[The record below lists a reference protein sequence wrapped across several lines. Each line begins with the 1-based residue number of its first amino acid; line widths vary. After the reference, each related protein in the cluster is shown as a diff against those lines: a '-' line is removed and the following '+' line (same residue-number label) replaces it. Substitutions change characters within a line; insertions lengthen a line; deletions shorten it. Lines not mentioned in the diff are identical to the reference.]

1 MEDKSLDLTKPILG
15 FLKTENNDS
24 SETVVMLHDNGLKFE
39 LSVLF
44 KELSGQIF
52 RWFLGNNVIHV
63 NSDAG
68 DEIINRLPIPHIL
81 QVLSLDNVYTLV
93 GCRDVRSST
102 NVMRQIGIGTITCD
116 YIIVGSNE
124 KQFEKI
130 SNLRTSCSNLYDWF
144 TYRGIGVNNLTDN
157 GESIRIDIK
166 KSCSKEL
173 CKINSTPNEIDES
186 PISLSLAINQ
196 QLRKISTNGS
206 IVSFTEE
213 AFIETHSET
222 QLNWEKHIS
231 IHNWILNLIS
241 ISKLKRCEFSKME
254 VGVENNNTCND
265 STVKWFHVLHHLNAG
280 AQNIYK
286 KHNKQFLFDFDDINI
301 CGIEKW
307 FELLQRYGRAMG
319 IISHLAK
326 EQDNLPVESV
336 NIILGVALEDIGWEI
351 IKSTGRED
359 RMKKRK
365 GKTIEELKCFS
376 CALDA
381 IKDEFGE
388 YFPIDIKD
396 FDWVK
401 EMSDIYRKNKH
412 ADANKNIEKTPKD
425 YEKMYRINVCFINII
440 RLWIGKQLG
449 VELPTMLERLNS
461 NIFKYNETSI

>member
-1 MEDKSLDLTKPILG
+1 MEDKSLDLTTPVLG

-52 RWFLGNNVIHV
+52 RWFLGNNVIYV
-63 NSDAG
+63 NSDAKYKT
-68 DEIINRLPIPHIL
+68 INRLPVPNIL
-81 QVLSLDNVYTLV
+81 QVLSPSKTYTLV
-93 GCRDVRSST
+93 GCRYVKSST

-130 SNLRTSCSNLYDWF
+130 THLRMSCSNLYDWF
-144 TYRGIGVNNLTDN
+144 TSGGIGVSNLTDN
-157 GESIRIDIK
+157 DESIRIDIK

-173 CKINSTPNEIDES
+173 CKINPMQNESDNS
-186 PISLSLAINQ
+186 CISLSLVINQ
-196 QLRKISTNGS
+196 QLRKLSKNGS
-206 IVSFTEE
+206 IVSFEEE
-213 AFIETHSET
+213 AFIETHSEDE
-222 QLNWEKHIS
+222 LNWEKHIS

-241 ISKLKRCEFSKME
+241 ISKLERCEFSKME

-265 STVKWFHVLHHLNAG
+265 STVKWFTVLHHLNAY

-307 FELLQRYGRAMG
+307 FELLQRYGRSMG
-319 IISHLAK
+319 IISRLAK
-326 EQDNLPVESV
+326 EQNNLPVESV
-336 NIILGVALEDIGWEI
+336 NISLGVALEDIGWEI
-351 IKSTGRED
+351 IKSKGQKN
-359 RMKKRK
+359 RMNKN
-365 GKTIEELKCFS
+365 GGLACFM
-376 CALDA
+376 CALCA

-388 YFPIDIKD
+388 YFPVDIKD
-396 FDWVK
+396 FDWLK
-401 EMSDIYRKNKH
+401 EMNDIYKKNKH
-412 ADANKNIEKTPKD
+412 DDANENMEKTPKD

-449 VELPTMLERLNS
+449 VELPTMLKRLNS
-461 NIFKYNETSI
+461 NIFKYNEASI

>member
-1 MEDKSLDLTKPILG
+1 MEDKSLDLTKPVLG
-15 FLKTENNDS
+15 FLQTENNDS
-24 SETVVMLHDNGLKFE
+24 SETVVMLHDNGMKFE

-68 DEIINRLPIPHIL
+68 YETINRLPVPNIL
-81 QVLSLDNVYTLV
+81 QVLSTNKTYTLV
-93 GCRDVRSST
+93 GCRCVKSST

-144 TYRGIGVNNLTDN
+144 TSGGIIVSNLTDN
-157 GESIRIDIK
+157 GESIKIDIK

-196 QLRKISTNGS
+196 QLRKISKNGS

-241 ISKLKRCEFSKME
+241 ISKLERCEFSKME

-265 STVKWFHVLHHLNAG
+265 STVKWFHVLHHLNAY
-280 AQNIYK
+280 AQNIDK

-301 CGIEKW
+301 YGIEKW

-319 IISHLAK
+319 IISHIAK
-326 EQDNLPVESV
+326 EQNNLPVESV

-359 RMKKRK
+359 RMKKKK
-365 GKTIEELKCFS
+365 GKTIKELRYFS
-376 CALDA
+376 CALDT
-381 IKDEFGE
+381 IKEELGK

-401 EMSDIYRKNKH
+401 EMNDIYKKNKH
-412 ADANKNIEKTPKD
+412 DDANENMEKTPKD
-425 YEKMYRINVCFINII
+425 YEKMYRINICSMNII

-449 VELPTMLERLNS
+449 ADLPTMLKRLNS
-461 NIFKYNETSI
+461 NIFKYNEASI

>member
-1 MEDKSLDLTKPILG
+1 MEDKSLDLTKPVLG
-15 FLKTENNDS
+15 FLKTENNNS
-24 SETVVMLHDNGLKFE
+24 SEIVVMLHDNGMKFE

-52 RWFLGNNVIHV
+52 MWFLWGRVTHIKT
-63 NSDAG
+63 DAG
-68 DEIINRLPIPHIL
+68 YETINRLPVPNIL
-81 QVLSLDNVYTLV
+81 QVLSTNKTYTLV
-93 GCRDVRSST
+93 GCRCVKSST

-144 TYRGIGVNNLTDN
+144 TSGGIGVSNLTDN
-157 GESIRIDIK
+157 GESIKIDIK

-173 CKINSTPNEIDES
+173 CKIKPMQNES
-186 PISLSLAINQ
+186 NKSSISLSLAINQ
-196 QLRKISTNGS
+196 QLRKISKNGS

-231 IHNWILNLIS
+231 IHNWIVSLIS
-241 ISKLKRCEFSKME
+241 ISNLEQCELSKME

-265 STVKWFHVLHHLNAG
+265 STVKWFHVLHHLNAD

-301 CGIEKW
+301 YGIEKW

-319 IISHLAK
+319 IISYIAK
-326 EQDNLPVESV
+326 EQNNLPVESV
-336 NIILGVALEDIGWEI
+336 NISLGVALEDIGLGI
-351 IKSTGRED
+351 IKSKRQKD
-359 RMKKRK
+359 RMNKN
-365 GKTIEELKCFS
+365 GKLACFT
-376 CALDA
+376 CALHA

-388 YFPIDIKD
+388 CFPIDIED
-396 FDWVK
+396 FDWAK
-401 EMSDIYRKNKH
+401 ETNDIYKKNKH
-412 ADANKNIEKTPKD
+412 ADANENTEKTTKY
-425 YEKMYRINVCFINII
+425 YEKMYRINVCSMNII

-449 VELPTMLERLNS
+449 ADLPTMLKRLNS
-461 NIFKYNETSI
+461 NIFKYNEASI

>member
-1 MEDKSLDLTKPILG
+1 MEDKSLDLTKPVLG

-24 SETVVMLHDNGLKFE
+24 SETIVMLHDNGMKFE

-44 KELSGQIF
+44 KGLSGQIF
-52 RWFLGNNVIHV
+52 RWFLGGRVTHIKT
-63 NSDAG
+63 DAG
-68 DEIINRLPIPHIL
+68 YETINRLPIPNIL
-81 QVLSLDNVYTLV
+81 QVLSLGNVYTLA

-102 NVMRQIGIGTITCD
+102 NEMNQIGIGTITCD

-130 SNLRTSCSNLYDWF
+130 SNLRTNCSNLYDWF
-144 TYRGIGVNNLTDN
+144 TSRGIGVNNLTDN

-186 PISLSLAINQ
+186 PISLSFAINQ
-196 QLRKISTNGS
+196 QLRKISKNGS

-231 IHNWILNLIS
+231 IHNWIVNLIS
-241 ISKLKRCEFSKME
+241 ISNLERCEFSKME

-265 STVKWFHVLHHLNAG
+265 STVRWFPVLHHLNAD
-280 AQNIYK
+280 AQNIYE

-319 IISHLAK
+319 IISHIAK
-326 EQDNLPVESV
+326 EQNNLPVESV
-336 NIILGVALEDIGWEI
+336 NLSLGVALEDIGLGI
-351 IKSTGRED
+351 IKSKD
-359 RMKKRK
+359 QKNRMNKN
-365 GKTIEELKCFS
+365 GGLACFT
-376 CALDA
+376 CALHA

-401 EMSDIYRKNKH
+401 EMNDIYRKNKH
-412 ADANKNIEKTPKD
+412 ADANENMEKTTKY
-425 YEKMYRINVCFINII
+425 YEKMYRINVCSMNII

-449 VELPTMLERLNS
+449 ADLPTMLKRLNS

>member
-1 MEDKSLDLTKPILG
+1 MEDKSLDLTKPVLG

-24 SETVVMLHDNGLKFE
+24 SETVVMLHDNGMKFE

-52 RWFLGNNVIHV
+52 RWFLGGRVTHIKT
-63 NSDAG
+63 DAG
-68 DEIINRLPIPHIL
+68 YETINRLPVPNIL
-81 QVLSLDNVYTLV
+81 QVLSPSKTYTLV
-93 GCRDVRSST
+93 GCRYVKSFT

-144 TYRGIGVNNLTDN
+144 VSEGISVNKLSDD
-157 GESIRIDIK
+157 GESIKIDIK
-166 KSCSKEL
+166 KSSSKEL
-173 CKINSTPNEIDES
+173 CKINSMQNES
-186 PISLSLAINQ
+186 NKSSISLSLAIDQ
-196 QLRKISTNGS
+196 KVRKISKNGS

-213 AFIETHSET
+213 AFIETHSEAE
-222 QLNWEKHIS
+222 LNWEKHIS

-241 ISKLKRCEFSKME
+241 ISKLERCEFSKME

-280 AQNIYK
+280 TQNIYEK
-286 KHNKQFLFDFDDINI
+286 RNKQFLFDFDDINT

-319 IISHLAK
+319 IISHIAK
-326 EQDNLPVESV
+326 EQNDLPVESV
-336 NIILGVALEDIGWEI
+336 NISLGVALEDIGLGI
-351 IKSTGRED
+351 IKSKGQKD
-359 RMKKRK
+359 RMNKN
-365 GKTIEELKCFS
+365 GGLACFT
-376 CALDA
+376 CALHA

-388 YFPIDIKD
+388 CFPIDIED
-396 FDWVK
+396 FDWAK
-401 EMSDIYRKNKH
+401 ETNYIYKKNKH
-412 ADANKNIEKTPKD
+412 ADANKNMEKTPKD
-425 YEKMYRINVCFINII
+425 YEKMYRINICSINII

-449 VELPTMLERLNS
+449 ADLQTMLKRLNS
-461 NIFKYNETSI
+461 NIFKYNEASI

>member
-1 MEDKSLDLTKPILG
+1 MEDKSLDLTTPVLG

-52 RWFLGNNVIHV
+52 RWFLGNNVIYV
-63 NSDAG
+63 NSDAKYKT
-68 DEIINRLPIPHIL
+68 INRLPVPNIL
-81 QVLSLDNVYTLV
+81 QVLSPSKTYTLV
-93 GCRDVRSST
+93 GCRYVKSST

-130 SNLRTSCSNLYDWF
+130 TNLRTSCSNLYDWF
-144 TYRGIGVNNLTDN
+144 TSGGIGVSNLTDN
-157 GESIRIDIK
+157 DESIRIDIK

-173 CKINSTPNEIDES
+173 CKINPMQNESDNS
-186 PISLSLAINQ
+186 CISLSLAIDQ
-196 QLRKISTNGS
+196 QVRKISKNGS

-213 AFIETHSET
+213 AFIETHSEAE
-222 QLNWEKHIS
+222 LNWEKHIS

-241 ISKLKRCEFSKME
+241 ISKLERCEFSKME

-265 STVKWFHVLHHLNAG
+265 STVKWFTVLHHLNAG
-280 AQNIYK
+280 TQNIYE
-286 KHNKQFLFDFDDINI
+286 KHNKQFLFDFDDINT

-319 IISHLAK
+319 IISHIAK
-326 EQDNLPVESV
+326 EQNNLPVESV

-351 IKSTGRED
+351 IKSKGQKN
-359 RMKKRK
+359 RMNKN
-365 GKTIEELKCFS
+365 GGLACFM
-376 CALDA
+376 CALCA

-388 YFPIDIKD
+388 YFPVDIKD
-396 FDWVK
+396 FDWLK
-401 EMSDIYRKNKH
+401 EMNDIYKKNKH
-412 ADANKNIEKTPKD
+412 DDANENMEKTPKD

-449 VELPTMLERLNS
+449 ADLQTMLKRLNS
-461 NIFKYNETSI
+461 NIFRYSETSI

>member
-1 MEDKSLDLTKPILG
+1 MEDKSLDLTTPVLG

-52 RWFLGNNVIHV
+52 RWFLGNNVIYV
-63 NSDAG
+63 NSDAKYKT
-68 DEIINRLPIPHIL
+68 INRLPVPNIL
-81 QVLSLDNVYTLV
+81 QVLSPSKTYTLV
-93 GCRDVRSST
+93 GCRYVKSST

-130 SNLRTSCSNLYDWF
+130 TNLRTSCSNLYDWF
-144 TYRGIGVNNLTDN
+144 TSGGIGVSNLTDN
-157 GESIRIDIK
+157 DESIRIDIK

-173 CKINSTPNEIDES
+173 CKINPMQNESDNS
-186 PISLSLAINQ
+186 CISLSLAIDQ
-196 QLRKISTNGS
+196 QVRKISKNGS

-213 AFIETHSET
+213 AFIETHSEAE
-222 QLNWEKHIS
+222 LNWEKHIS

-241 ISKLKRCEFSKME
+241 ISKLERCEFSKME

-265 STVKWFHVLHHLNAG
+265 STVKWFHVLHHLNAY
-280 AQNIYK
+280 AQNIDK

-301 CGIEKW
+301 YGIEKW

-319 IISHLAK
+319 IISHIAK
-326 EQDNLPVESV
+326 EQNNLPVESV

-351 IKSTGRED
+351 IKSTGQKN
-359 RMKKRK
+359 RMNKN
-365 GKTIEELKCFS
+365 GGLACFM
-376 CALDA
+376 CALCA

-388 YFPIDIKD
+388 YFPVDIKD
-396 FDWVK
+396 FDWLK
-401 EMSDIYRKNKH
+401 EMNDIYKKNKH
-412 ADANKNIEKTPKD
+412 DDANENMEKTPKD

-449 VELPTMLERLNS
+449 ADLQTMLKRLNS
-461 NIFKYNETSI
+461 NIFRYSETSI

>member
-1 MEDKSLDLTKPILG
+1 MEDKSLDLTKPVLG
-15 FLKTENNDS
+15 FLKTDDNDS
-24 SETVVMLHDNGLKFE
+24 SETVVMLHDNGMKFE

-44 KELSGQIF
+44 KEISSQ
-52 RWFLGNNVIHV
+52 FLDGRVTHIK
-63 NSDAG
+63 SDAG
-68 DEIINRLPIPHIL
+68 NEVMNILPAPNIL
-81 QVLSLDNVYTLV
+81 QILSPSKTYTLV
-93 GCRDVRSST
+93 GCRDTESRKD
-102 NVMRQIGIGTITCD
+102 VMCPIKIATITCD

-144 TYRGIGVNNLTDN
+144 VSGGISVNKLYDD
-157 GESIRIDIK
+157 GESIKIDIK
-166 KSCSKEL
+166 KSSSKEL
-173 CKINSTPNEIDES
+173 CKINPMQNES
-186 PISLSLAINQ
+186 NKSSISLSLAINQ
-196 QLRKISTNGS
+196 HVRKLSKNSS
-206 IVSFTEE
+206 IVIFEEE

-222 QLNWEKHIS
+222 QLNWENHIS

-241 ISKLKRCEFSKME
+241 ISKLERCEFSKME
-254 VGVENNNTCND
+254 VGMEDNNTCND

-280 AQNIYK
+280 TQNIYK

-351 IKSTGRED
+351 IKSTGQKN
-359 RMKKRK
+359 RMNKN
-365 GKTIEELKCFS
+365 GELACFM
-376 CALDA
+376 CALCA

-388 YFPIDIKD
+388 YFPVDIKD
-396 FDWVK
+396 FDWLK
-401 EMSDIYRKNKH
+401 EMNDIYKKNKH
-412 ADANKNIEKTPKD
+412 DDANENMEKTPKD

>member
-1 MEDKSLDLTKPILG
+1 MENKSIDLTKPILG

-24 SETVVMLHDNGLKFE
+24 SETVVMLHDNGMKFE

-52 RWFLGNNVIHV
+52 RWFLRRRVTHIKT
-63 NSDAG
+63 DAG
-68 DEIINRLPIPHIL
+68 YETINRLPVHNIL
-81 QVLSLDNVYTLV
+81 QVLSPSNTYTLV
-93 GCRDVRSST
+93 GCRYVKSYT
-102 NVMRQIGIGTITCD
+102 NEMNQIGIGTITCD

-130 SNLRTSCSNLYDWF
+130 TNLRTSCSNLYDWF

-186 PISLSLAINQ
+186 SISLSLAINQ
-196 QLRKISTNGS
+196 QLRKLSKNGS

-241 ISKLKRCEFSKME
+241 ISNLERCEFSKME
-254 VGVENNNTCND
+254 VGVEDNNTCND
-265 STVKWFHVLHHLNAG
+265 STVKWFHVLHHLNAD

-307 FELLQRYGRAMG
+307 FKLLQRYGRAME
-319 IISHLAK
+319 IISHIVK
-326 EQDNLPVESV
+326 EQDNLPVEFA
-336 NIILGVALEDIGWEI
+336 NISLGVALEDIGLGI
-351 IKSTGRED
+351 IKSKKQTFRMNKYGKLGR
-359 RMKKRK
+359 
-365 GKTIEELKCFS
+365 FS
-376 CALDA
+376 YALDA

-388 YFPIDIKD
+388 YFPVDIKD
-396 FDWVK
+396 FDWLK
-401 EMSDIYRKNKH
+401 EMNDIYKKNKH
-412 ADANKNIEKTPKD
+412 ADANENMEKTTKD
-425 YEKMYRINVCFINII
+425 YEKMYRINVCSMNII

-449 VELPTMLERLNS
+449 VELPTMLKRLNS

>member
-1 MEDKSLDLTKPILG
+1 MEDKSLDLTTPVLG
-15 FLKTENNDS
+15 FLKTENNDP

-52 RWFLGNNVIHV
+52 RWFLGNSVIYV

-81 QVLSLDNVYTLV
+81 QVLSPSKTYTLV
-93 GCRDVRSST
+93 GCRYVKSST

-130 SNLRTSCSNLYDWF
+130 THLRMSCSNLYDWF
-144 TYRGIGVNNLTDN
+144 TSGGIGVSNLTDN
-157 GESIRIDIK
+157 DESIRIDIK

-173 CKINSTPNEIDES
+173 CKINPMQNESDNS
-186 PISLSLAINQ
+186 CISLSLVINQ
-196 QLRKISTNGS
+196 QLRKLSKNGS
-206 IVSFTEE
+206 IVSFEEE
-213 AFIETHSET
+213 AFIETHSEDE
-222 QLNWEKHIS
+222 LNWEKHIS

-241 ISKLKRCEFSKME
+241 ISKLERCEFSKME

-265 STVKWFHVLHHLNAG
+265 STVKWFTVLHHLNAY

-307 FELLQRYGRAMG
+307 FELLQRYGRSMG
-319 IISHLAK
+319 IISLLAK
-326 EQDNLPVESV
+326 EQNNLPVESV
-336 NIILGVALEDIGWEI
+336 NISLGVALEDIGWEI
-351 IKSTGRED
+351 IKSKGQKN
-359 RMKKRK
+359 RMNKN
-365 GKTIEELKCFS
+365 GGLACFM
-376 CALDA
+376 CALCA

-388 YFPIDIKD
+388 YFP
-396 FDWVK
+396 V
-401 EMSDIYRKNKH
+401 EMNDIYKKNKH
-412 ADANKNIEKTPKD
+412 DDANENMEKTPKD

-449 VELPTMLERLNS
+449 VELPTMLKRLNS

>member
-24 SETVVMLHDNGLKFE
+24 SETVVMLHDNGMKFE

-52 RWFLGNNVIHV
+52 RWFLGNSVIYV
-63 NSDAG
+63 NSDAI
-68 DEIINRLPIPHIL
+68 DRLPVPNIL
-81 QVLSLDNVYTLV
+81 QVLSPSKTYTLV
-93 GCRDVRSST
+93 GCRYVKSST
-102 NVMRQIGIGTITCD
+102 NEMNQIGIGTITCD
-116 YIIVGSNE
+116 YIVVGSDE

-144 TYRGIGVNNLTDN
+144 AYRGIGVNNLTDN

-166 KSCSKEL
+166 KSSSKEL

-196 QLRKISTNGS
+196 QLRKMSKNGS

-231 IHNWILNLIS
+231 IHNWIVNLIS
-241 ISKLKRCEFSKME
+241 ISNLERCEFSKME
-254 VGVENNNTCND
+254 VSLENNNTCND
-265 STVKWFHVLHHLNAG
+265 STVKWFHVLHHLNADS
-280 AQNIYK
+280 QNIYE

-307 FELLQRYGRAMG
+307 FKLLHRYGRAME
-319 IISHLAK
+319 IISHIAK

-336 NIILGVALEDIGWEI
+336 NISLSVALEDIGWEI

-359 RMKKRK
+359 RMKKKK
-365 GKTIEELKCFS
+365 GKTIKELKYFS
-376 CALDA
+376 CALDT
-381 IKDEFGE
+381 IKEELGE
-388 YFPIDIKD
+388 YFSIDIKD
-396 FDWVK
+396 FDWAK
-401 EMSDIYRKNKH
+401 EMNNIYRKNKH
-412 ADANKNIEKTPKD
+412 ADANENMEKTPKD
-425 YEKMYRINVCFINII
+425 YEKMYRINVCSMNII

-449 VELPTMLERLNS
+449 ADLPTMLKRLNS

>member
-1 MEDKSLDLTKPILG
+1 MEDKSLDLTKPVLG

-24 SETVVMLHDNGLKFE
+24 SEIVVMLHDNGLKFE

-44 KELSGQIF
+44 KELTGQIF
-52 RWFLGNNVIHV
+52 RWFLGGRVTHIK
-63 NSDAG
+63 SGAG
-68 DEIINRLPIPHIL
+68 YETISRLPVPNIL
-81 QVLSLDNVYTLV
+81 QVLSPSKIYTLV
-93 GCRDVRSST
+93 GCRYVKSFT

-144 TYRGIGVNNLTDN
+144 VSGGISVNKLSDD
-157 GESIRIDIK
+157 GESIKIDIK
-166 KSCSKEL
+166 KSSSKEL

-196 QLRKISTNGS
+196 QLRKISKNGS

-231 IHNWILNLIS
+231 IHNWIVNLTS
-241 ISKLKRCEFSKME
+241 ISNLERCEFSKME

-265 STVKWFHVLHHLNAG
+265 STVKWFHVLHHLNADS
-280 AQNIYK
+280 QNIYE

-319 IISHLAK
+319 IISHIAK
-326 EQDNLPVESV
+326 EQNDLPVESV
-336 NIILGVALEDIGWEI
+336 NISLGVALEDIGLGI
-351 IKSTGRED
+351 IKSKGQKD
-359 RMKKRK
+359 RMNKN
-365 GKTIEELKCFS
+365 GGLACFT
-376 CALDA
+376 CALHA

-388 YFPIDIKD
+388 CFPIDIED
-396 FDWVK
+396 FDWAK
-401 EMSDIYRKNKH
+401 ETNYIYKKNKH
-412 ADANKNIEKTPKD
+412 ADANKNMEKTPKD
-425 YEKMYRINVCFINII
+425 YEKMYRINICSINII

-449 VELPTMLERLNS
+449 ADLQTMLKRLNS
-461 NIFKYNETSI
+461 NIFKYNEASI

>member
-1 MEDKSLDLTKPILG
+1 MEDKRLDLTKPVLG

-68 DEIINRLPIPHIL
+68 DGIINRLPIPHIL

-196 QLRKISTNGS
+196 QLRKISKNGS

-241 ISKLKRCEFSKME
+241 ISKLERCEFSKME

-265 STVKWFHVLHHLNAG
+265 PTVRWFPVLHHLNAG
-280 AQNIYK
+280 TQNIYK
-286 KHNKQFLFDFDDINI
+286 KHNKQFLFDFDDINT

-307 FELLQRYGRAMG
+307 FGLLQRYGRAMG
-319 IISHLAK
+319 IISHIAK
-326 EQDNLPVESV
+326 EQNNLPVESV
-336 NIILGVALEDIGWEI
+336 NISLGVALEDIGLGI
-351 IKSTGRED
+351 IKSKGQKD
-359 RMKKRK
+359 RMNKN
-365 GKTIEELKCFS
+365 GKLACFMCS
-376 CALDA
+376 LCA

-388 YFPIDIKD
+388 YFPVDIND
-396 FDWVK
+396 FDWLK
-401 EMSDIYRKNKH
+401 ETNDIYKKNKH
-412 ADANKNIEKTPKD
+412 ADANKNMEKTPKD
-425 YEKMYRINVCFINII
+425 YEKMYRINICSINII

-449 VELPTMLERLNS
+449 ADLPTMLKRLNS

>member
-24 SETVVMLHDNGLKFE
+24 SETVVMLHDNGMKFE

-52 RWFLGNNVIHV
+52 RWFLGNSVIYV
-63 NSDAG
+63 NSDAI
-68 DEIINRLPIPHIL
+68 DRLPVPNIL
-81 QVLSLDNVYTLV
+81 QVLSPSKTYTLV
-93 GCRDVRSST
+93 GCRYVKSST

-144 TYRGIGVNNLTDN
+144 TSRGIGVSNLSDD
-157 GESIRIDIK
+157 GESIKIDIK

-173 CKINSTPNEIDES
+173 CKINSIPNKIDES

-196 QLRKISTNGS
+196 QLRKISKNGS
-206 IVSFTEE
+206 IVSLTEE
-213 AFIETHSET
+213 AFIETHSEAE
-222 QLNWEKHIS
+222 LNWEKHIS
-231 IHNWILNLIS
+231 IHNWIVNLIS
-241 ISKLKRCEFSKME
+241 ISKLERCEFSKME

-265 STVKWFHVLHHLNAG
+265 STVKWFHVLHHLNAY
-280 AQNIYK
+280 AQNIDK

-301 CGIEKW
+301 YGIEKW
-307 FELLQRYGRAMG
+307 FELLQIYGRAMG
-319 IISHLAK
+319 IISHIAK
-326 EQDNLPVESV
+326 EQNNLPVESV

-359 RMKKRK
+359 RMKKIK
-365 GKTIEELKCFS
+365 GKTINELKCFS
-376 CALDA
+376 CALDT
-381 IKDEFGE
+381 IKEELGK

-401 EMSDIYRKNKH
+401 EMNDIYRKNKH
-412 ADANKNIEKTPKD
+412 ADANENMGKTPKD
-425 YEKMYRINVCFINII
+425 YEKMYRINVCSMNII
-440 RLWIGKQLG
+440 RLWVGKQLG
-449 VELPTMLERLNS
+449 ADLPTMLKRLNS
-461 NIFKYNETSI
+461 NIFKYNEASI

>member
-1 MEDKSLDLTKPILG
+1 MEDKRLDLTKPVLG

-24 SETVVMLHDNGLKFE
+24 SETVVMLHDNGMKFE

-44 KELSGQIF
+44 KELTGQIY
-52 RWFLGNNVIHV
+52 RWFLRGRVTHIK
-63 NSDAG
+63 SAAG
-68 DEIINRLPIPHIL
+68 YETINRLSVPNIL
-81 QVLSLDNVYTLV
+81 QVLSPRNAYTLV
-93 GCRDVRSST
+93 GCRDEKLLT
-102 NVMRQIGIGTITCD
+102 KENCQIGIATITCD

-144 TYRGIGVNNLTDN
+144 VSGGISVSNLSDD
-157 GESIRIDIK
+157 GESIKIDIK
-166 KSCSKEL
+166 KSSSKEL
-173 CKINSTPNEIDES
+173 CKINSMQNESNKS
-186 PISLSLAINQ
+186 PISLSLAIDQ
-196 QLRKISTNGS
+196 QVRKISKNGS

-213 AFIETHSET
+213 AFIETHSEAE
-222 QLNWEKHIS
+222 LNWEKHIS

-241 ISKLKRCEFSKME
+241 ISKLERCEFSKME

-265 STVKWFHVLHHLNAG
+265 STVKWFTVLHHLNAG
-280 AQNIYK
+280 TQNIYE
-286 KHNKQFLFDFDDINI
+286 KHNKQFLFDFDDINT

-319 IISHLAK
+319 IISNIAK
-326 EQDNLPVESV
+326 EQNNLSVESV

-365 GKTIEELKCFS
+365 GETIEELKCFS
-376 CALDA
+376 CALDT
-381 IKDEFGE
+381 IKEELGK
-388 YFPIDIKD
+388 YFPIDSKD

-401 EMSDIYRKNKH
+401 DMNDIYRKNKH
-412 ADANKNIEKTPKD
+412 ADANENMEKTLKD
-425 YEKMYRINVCFINII
+425 YEKMYRINVCSINII

-449 VELPTMLERLNS
+449 ADLPTMLERLNS
-461 NIFKYNETSI
+461 NIFKYNEASI

>member
-1 MEDKSLDLTKPILG
+1 MEDKSLDLTTPVLG
-15 FLKTENNDS
+15 FLKTENNDP

-52 RWFLGNNVIHV
+52 RWFLGNSVIYV
-63 NSDAG
+63 NSDTKYKT
-68 DEIINRLPIPHIL
+68 INRLPVPNIL
-81 QVLSLDNVYTLV
+81 QVLSPSKTYTLV
-93 GCRDVRSST
+93 GCRYVKSSM

-130 SNLRTSCSNLYDWF
+130 TNLRTSCLNLYDWF
-144 TYRGIGVNNLTDN
+144 TSGGINVNKLSDD
-157 GESIRIDIK
+157 GESIKIDIK
-166 KSCSKEL
+166 KSTSKEL
-173 CKINSTPNEIDES
+173 CKINPMQNES
-186 PISLSLAINQ
+186 NKSSISLSLAINQ
-196 QLRKISTNGS
+196 QLRKLSKNSST
-206 IVSFTEE
+206 VSFEEE
-213 AFIETHSET
+213 AFIETHSEDE
-222 QLNWEKHIS
+222 LNWEKHIS

-241 ISKLKRCEFSKME
+241 ISKLERCEFSKME

-265 STVKWFHVLHHLNAG
+265 STVKRFTVLHHLNAY

-307 FELLQRYGRAMG
+307 FESLQRYGRAMG
-319 IISHLAK
+319 IISRIAK

-336 NIILGVALEDIGWEI
+336 NISLGVALEDIGWEI
-351 IKSTGRED
+351 IKSTGQKN
-359 RMKKRK
+359 RMNKK
-365 GKTIEELKCFS
+365 GGLACFM
-376 CALDA
+376 CALCA

-388 YFPIDIKD
+388 YFPVDIKD
-396 FDWVK
+396 FDWLK
-401 EMSDIYRKNKH
+401 EMNDIYKKNKH
-412 ADANKNIEKTPKD
+412 ADANENMGKTPKD

-449 VELPTMLERLNS
+449 ANLPTMLKKLNS

>member
-1 MEDKSLDLTKPILG
+1 MEDKSLDLTKPVLG

-24 SETVVMLHDNGLKFE
+24 SETVVMLHDNGMKFE

-52 RWFLGNNVIHV
+52 RWFLGNKVTHIKT
-63 NSDAG
+63 DAG
-68 DEIINRLPIPHIL
+68 DEVINSLPVPNIL
-81 QVLSLDNVYTLV
+81 QVLSPSKTYTLV
-93 GCRDVRSST
+93 GCRYVKSLT

-116 YIIVGSNE
+116 YTIVGSNE

-144 TYRGIGVNNLTDN
+144 TSRGIGVSNLTDN

-186 PISLSLAINQ
+186 PISLSFAINQ
-196 QLRKISTNGS
+196 QVRKISKNGS

-231 IHNWILNLIS
+231 IHNWIVNLIS
-241 ISKLKRCEFSKME
+241 ISNLERCEFSKME
-254 VGVENNNTCND
+254 VGVENTNTCND
-265 STVKWFHVLHHLNAG
+265 STVKWFHVLHHLNDD

-319 IISHLAK
+319 IISHIAK
-326 EQDNLPVESV
+326 EQNNLPVEFV
-336 NIILGVALEDIGWEI
+336 NISLGVALEDIGLGI
-351 IKSTGRED
+351 IKSKGQKD
-359 RMKKRK
+359 RMNKN
-365 GKTIEELKCFS
+365 GKLACFM
-376 CALDA
+376 CALCA

-388 YFPIDIKD
+388 YFPVDIKD
-396 FDWVK
+396 FDWAK
-401 EMSDIYRKNKH
+401 ETNDIYKKNKH
-412 ADANKNIEKTPKD
+412 ADANKNMEKTPKD
-425 YEKMYRINVCFINII
+425 YEKMYRINICSINII

-449 VELPTMLERLNS
+449 VELPTMLKRLNS
-461 NIFKYNETSI
+461 NIFKYNEASI

>member
-1 MEDKSLDLTKPILG
+1 MEDKSLDLTTPVLG

-52 RWFLGNNVIHV
+52 RWFLGNNVIYV
-63 NSDAG
+63 NSDAKYKT
-68 DEIINRLPIPHIL
+68 INRLPVPNIL
-81 QVLSLDNVYTLV
+81 QVLSPSKTYTLV
-93 GCRDVRSST
+93 GCRYVKSST

-130 SNLRTSCSNLYDWF
+130 THLRMSCSNLYDWF
-144 TYRGIGVNNLTDN
+144 TSGGIGVSNLTDN
-157 GESIRIDIK
+157 DESIRIDIK

-173 CKINSTPNEIDES
+173 CKINPMQNESDNS
-186 PISLSLAINQ
+186 CISLSLVINQ
-196 QLRKISTNGS
+196 QLRKLSKNGS
-206 IVSFTEE
+206 IVSFEEE
-213 AFIETHSET
+213 AFIETHSEDE
-222 QLNWEKHIS
+222 LNWEKHIS

-241 ISKLKRCEFSKME
+241 ISKLERCEFSKME

-265 STVKWFHVLHHLNAG
+265 STVKWFTVLHHLNAY

-307 FELLQRYGRAMG
+307 FELLQRYGRSMG
-319 IISHLAK
+319 IISRLAK
-326 EQDNLPVESV
+326 EQNNLPVESV
-336 NIILGVALEDIGWEI
+336 NISLGVALEDIGWEI
-351 IKSTGRED
+351 IKSKGQKN
-359 RMKKRK
+359 RMNKN
-365 GKTIEELKCFS
+365 GGLACFM
-376 CALDA
+376 CALCA

-388 YFPIDIKD
+388 YFPVDIKD
-396 FDWVK
+396 FDWLK
-401 EMSDIYRKNKH
+401 EMNDIYKKNKH
-412 ADANKNIEKTPKD
+412 DDANENMEKTPKD

-449 VELPTMLERLNS
+449 VELPTMLKRLNL